1 MMNSENSGPVGILDN
16 KELELYS
23 FYLLKLESVIL
34 EIWDKSI
41 IILPWFVV
49 LHFQHLKVDQQWK
62 PASLW
67 KLNKY
72 HYNQWNT

>member
-34 EIWDKSI
+34 EI
-41 IILPWFVV
+41 
-49 LHFQHLKVDQQWK
+49 
-62 PASLW
+62 
-67 KLNKY
+67 
-72 HYNQWNT
+72 